1 MQGIRKACLIN
12 AKAMILGIS
21 LALVVTLS
29 IYSTLHFENIFL
41 VNKVST
47 VDVIRLTNDVQVV

>member
-1 MQGIRKACLIN
+1 MHARLQEIRKACLIN

-29 IYSTLHFENIFL
+29 IYSTLHFENAFFG
-41 VNKVST
+41 
-47 VDVIRLTNDVQVV
+47 